1 MGLRI
6 AESVR
11 RTRREHLEHVS
22 SVLAEISIVAA
33 ATFSLSRG
41 RWLVPGIGTI
51 KKVPEI
57 KPRQMPAMRRSA
69 VLGCGKLLQRFHQ
82 LEVVAQIVALK
93 PALLRRRLRLT
104 CRHEQELH

>member
-51 KKVPEI
+51 KGARDKTQANASCAGV
-57 KPRQMPAMRRSA
+57 QFSA
-69 VLGCGKLLQRFHQ
+69 VASFFSVSTSSRLW
-82 LEVVAQIVALK
+82 
-93 PALLRRRLRLT
+93 RRLSPGNRRFYAGV
-104 CRHEQELH
+104 CD